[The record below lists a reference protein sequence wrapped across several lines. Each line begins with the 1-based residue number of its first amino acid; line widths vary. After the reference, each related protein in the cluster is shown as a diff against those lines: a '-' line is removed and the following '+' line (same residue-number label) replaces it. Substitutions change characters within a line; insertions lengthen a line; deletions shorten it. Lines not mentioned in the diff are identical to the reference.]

1 MTDFNDPHT
10 PSPEFRASLK
20 RELRRAYRAEMQFDA
35 PRNVARAGRLGMVI
49 GMAAG
54 GVVTLTI
61 GLVLGAATGYASAE
75 GLNERQREAAAAA
88 ANNSATRRQFA
99 AMRLAMARTS
109 YDEVR
114 REVEAGRATRATLQA
129 AKSEVD
135 SMEANLARVEVDAG
149 ASGAPAPESPSG
161 LSRLSAPVRNALTA
175 LTCVGASAAAH
186 TTPTWAGA
194 GRASAEGS
202 LQQQGIPVVGVTP
215 VVAKTTST
223 LGAVLGVHELS
234 DGRVLVNDA
243 GRRQIKI
250 FDASLTTATVAQDS
264 TSGASNS
271 YGPRAANVV
280 PYLGDST
287 LFTEIVSRDVLVLD
301 RNGQVARALAPPM
314 YQAPDLPMA
323 FPFPTPSAIDNK
335 GRLIAESGF
344 TVRPG
349 GIVADST
356 LIVRADLDTRQVDI
370 VGTRHATKGRNRS
383 DPPENGNRVVT
394 SIVQPVPTEDSWSVL
409 SDGTIAF
416 VRGRDYHVDWILP
429 DGTPSA
435 TDKLPF
441 DWKRLTDEDKQH
453 LIDSARVVMDSLTTI
468 RNKRNA
474 VPASSRRGGDGSSD
488 PQSGRGR
495 SSGGGAPPGQQGS
508 IQRIE
513 FVPLSEIPDYYPPIH
528 QNASMAD
535 RDGNLWILPTTS
547 AQSKQGELVYDVV
560 NPKKGL
566 FQRVRMPLGRSIAGF
581 GKGGVVYLQSGDR
594 TNGFYLERAR
604 VDVARQTP
612 K

>member
-1 MTDFNDPHT
+1 MNDFNDPHT

-20 RELRRAYRAEMQFDA
+20 RELRRAYRAEMQFDT
-35 PRNVARAGRLGMVI
+35 PRSDRRAGRLGVVI

-88 ANNSATRRQFA
+88 ANNIATRRQFA
-99 AMRLAMARTS
+99 AMRLEMARAS

-114 REVEAGRATRATLQA
+114 REVEAGRATRAALQA
-129 AKSEVD
+129 AKTEVD
-135 SMEANLARVEVDAG
+135 SMEANVARVEVDAG
-149 ASGAPAPESPSG
+149 ASGARAPESPSG
-161 LSRLSAPVRNALTA
+161 LSRLSVPVRNALTA
-175 LTCVGASAAAH
+175 LTCVGASAVAQ
-186 TTPTWAGA
+186 TTPPAGA
-194 GRASAEGS
+194 GRTRVEGT

-215 VVAKTTST
+215 VVAKTVST
-223 LGAVLGVHELS
+223 LGAVLGVRELS

-250 FDASLTTATVAQDS
+250 FNASLTTAAVAQDS

-271 YGPRAANVV
+271 YGPRAANIV

-287 LFTEIVSRDVLVLD
+287 LFTEVVTRDVLVLD

-323 FPFPTPSAIDNK
+323 FPFPIPGAIDNK

-344 TVRPG
+344 TVRAG

-429 DGTPSA
+429 DGTSSA

-453 LIDSARVVMDSLTTI
+453 LIDSARVVWDSLMTI

-474 VPASSRRGGDGSSD
+474 VPAPSGRGGDGSSE

-495 SSGGGAPPGQQGS
+495 SSGGVAPPGQQGS

-528 QNASMAD
+528 RNASMAD
-535 RDGNLWILPTTS
+535 LDGNLWILPTTS

-594 TNGFYLERAR
+594 ANGFYLER
-604 VDVARQTP
+604 VKLEVAGQ